1 MVHCSRQE
9 EVRISYSLPLSSFPF
24 LRVAG
29 SAPSIYLL
37 LYMHKVLIQTL
48 LHFEVAIFG
57 ILLLCYDEK
66 ILNSELD
73 ERGS

>member
-1 MVHCSRQE
+1 
-9 EVRISYSLPLSSFPF
+9 
-24 LRVAG
+24 
-29 SAPSIYLL
+29 
-37 LYMHKVLIQTL
+37 MHKVLIQTL

-73 ERGS
+73 ERGSWTSARKEDARIIYIRNTEVKSSAKCG